1 MPSTN
6 HHFWIG
12 TNHTVC
18 EDYAIS
24 GITPYGTP
32 YAVVC
37 DGCSSSPDTD
47 FGARILAR
55 AAVRHI
61 QQLPSTEVFAYS
73 VISEM
78 ETMLRAVDM
87 PLHSGDA
94 TLLVAAVI
102 NEKLYVN
109 CFGDGALA
117 FVYDDGYLA
126 IDYEYPSGAPF
137 YLNYRNDKRRMAQY
151 MENYGTEV
159 VSRHVSTVCE
169 DKWLVTEAGQ
179 GIFNSGVQRYAPDV
193 GLHGLKGVVLMSD
206 GIKTFSDPDQGN
218 TYTTRSVVDWREII
232 DEVLSFKTFKGD
244 FVLRRCSR
252 MMKNYNKVGRS
263 NSDDV
268 SVAAIFLDNNDG

>member
-12 TNHTVC
+12 SNHTVC
-18 EDYAIS
+18 EDYATS
-24 GITPYGTP
+24 GITPYGIP

-61 QQLPSTEVFAYS
+61 QQLPTTEVFAYS
-73 VISEM
+73 VLSEM
-78 ETMLRAVDM
+78 ETMLRSVDL
-87 PLHSGDA
+87 PPHSGDA

-102 NEKLYVN
+102 NERLYVN
-109 CFGDGALA
+109 SFGDGVLA
-117 FVYDDGYLA
+117 FLYDDGYMA

-137 YLNYRNDKRRMAQY
+137 YLNYYSNKERMAQY
-151 MENYGTEV
+151 IETYGTQV
-159 VSRHVSTVCE
+159 VSHHASTTSSN
-169 DKWLVTEAGQ
+169 KWLVTR
-179 GIFNSGVQRYAPDV
+179 SGVAATRTFCSNVQRYAPDV
-193 GLHGLKGVVLMSD
+193 GAYGLLGVVLMSD
-206 GIKTFSDPDQGN
+206 GIKTFSDPDQGD
-218 TYTTRSVVDWREII
+218 TYTTRNAVDWKDVI
-232 DEVLSFKTFKGD
+232 DEALAFKTYRGE

-252 MMKNYNKVGRS
+252 MLKNYGKIGRT

-268 SVAAIFLDNNDG
+268 SVAAIYLGD